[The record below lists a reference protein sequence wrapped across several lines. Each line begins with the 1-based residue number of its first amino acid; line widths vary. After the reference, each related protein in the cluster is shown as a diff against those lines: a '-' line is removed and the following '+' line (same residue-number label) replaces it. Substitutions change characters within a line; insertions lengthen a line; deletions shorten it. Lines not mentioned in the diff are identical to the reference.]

1 MIQIDDT
8 IISTD
13 VLKKEF
19 VCNLQKCKG
28 ICCVEG
34 DSGAPLE
41 EDELQ
46 VLKEIYPKVK
56 PFLRKEGIESI
67 KKQGVYVKDEDGDWV
82 TPLVDDAECAYV
94 IFDEKG
100 MTKCGIE
107 KAHEAGEIDYQ
118 KPISCHLYPV
128 RVQKYKAFTAVNY
141 HQWEI
146 CNDACTL
153 GKELNVSVADFLK
166 VPLIRKFGEEWYEQ
180 LMAAKKELKT
190 FKFF

>member
-34 DSGAPLE
+34 DSGAPLDP
-41 EDELQ
+41 DELS
-46 VLKEIYPKVK
+46 LLDEIYPKIK
-56 PFLRKEGIESI
+56 PYLRPEGIAAIEQQGTSI
-67 KKQGVYVKDEDGDWV
+67 QDWEGDWV
-82 TPLVDDAECAYV
+82 TPLVENAECAYV

-107 KAHEAGEIDYQ
+107 KAYEEGVVEYK

-128 RVQKYKAFTAVNY
+128 RVQKHKTFTAVNY
-141 HQWEI
+141 HQWNI
-146 CNDACTL
+146 CSDACSL
-153 GKELNVSVADFLK
+153 GKELGVTVGEFLK
-166 VPLIRKFGEEWYEQ
+166 EPLIRKFGKDWYEQ
-180 LMAAKKELKT
+180 LMIARDELKT
-190 FKFF
+190 FKLF

>member
-13 VLKKEF
+13 LLKNEF

-41 EDELQ
+41 EDEL
-46 VLKEIYPKVK
+46 EILDNIFEDVK
-56 PFLRKEGIESI
+56 PFLRKEGVAAIEE
-67 KKQGVYVKDEDGDWV
+67 QGTFIRDDDGDWV
-82 TPLVDDAECAYV
+82 TPLVNNAECAYV

-100 MTKCGIE
+100 ITKCGIE
-107 KAHEAGEIDYQ
+107 KAYEAGATDFQ
-118 KPISCHLYPV
+118 KPVSCHLYPV

-146 CNDACTL
+146 CSDACTL
-153 GKELNVSVADFLK
+153 GKQLNVTVAEFLK

-180 LMAAKKELKT
+180 LMAAKNEVKK
-190 FKFF
+190 FKLF